1 MIPLPEG
8 LRSRQVDNGNGLNM
22 HVLEAGFETP
32 DRPCVMLL
40 HGFPELAYSW
50 RKVMPML
57 AQAGYYVVAPDQRGY
72 GDTLGWEANYDGD
85 TRAFGMLNLVRDVLG
100 LAWALDIGRVATVV
114 GHDFGS
120 PVAAYCALL
129 RPDVFCSVA
138 MMSAPFAGPPG
149 VSSNSGTL
157 IHDQLATLQRPRK
170 HYQWYYSTPEAN
182 ADMYVCAQGVHD
194 FLRAYFHYKSADWP
208 DNRPYPLAAWSAE
221 ELAKMPTYYIMDLDQ
236 NMAET
241 VALYM
246 PGQKQIARCD
256 WLTEDELL
264 VYSKAFAKTG
274 FQGGLNWY
282 RCATSETYQRE
293 LMLFADQRIDVPAC
307 FIAGKS
313 DWGV

>member
-1 MIPLPEG
+1 
-8 LRSRQVDNGNGLNM
+8 
-22 HVLEAGFETP
+22 
-32 DRPCVMLL
+32 
-40 HGFPELAYSW
+40 
-50 RKVMPML
+50 
-57 AQAGYYVVAPDQRGY
+57 
-72 GDTLGWEANYDGD
+72 
-85 TRAFGMLNLVRDVLG
+85 
-100 LAWALDIGRVATVV
+100 
-114 GHDFGS
+114 
-120 PVAAYCALL
+120 
-129 RPDVFCSVA
+129 

-246 PGQKQIARCD
+246 PGQKQIARCN
-256 WLTEDELL
+256 WLTEEELL

-313 DWGV
+313 DWGVYQKPGDFEKFKTGVCSQVPRTHLIRDAGHWVQQEQPERVAQLLIEFLQPHSHSDQ